1 MKTTSIKGWGLIA
14 TAALTLLATPAP
26 ASDDYPN
33 RTITMI
39 VPFSPGS
46 AADNSVRPF
55 TRVLSQKLGQTVV
68 IDNKPG
74 AGGILGMEI
83 GAAAKPDGYT
93 LIFGSSGP
101 MATYTSLYRKLSYD
115 PAKSFIAIRAGASNP
130 YVMVFNPAKPYK
142 TLGEFIDYAR
152 KHPNTINYGSV
163 GNGSSGHLGGELL
176 QQLTGIKMTHVPY
189 KVSAALM
196 SDLLSGVL
204 DIGFEFPSGVKANI
218 ESGKLMAVAMASDAR
233 MKNFPT
239 VPTFAELGYPDMK
252 IAAWSSFLVPAGTP
266 APIVEKLDAAIA
278 QTLRDPVMTEYYSI
292 GDSVVLDIDHKTFP
306 TFLAGETAR
315 LKVLVERSGATAD

>member
-1 MKTTSIKGWGLIA
+1 MNIRS
-14 TAALTLLATPAP
+14 LLALAFTAL
-26 ASDDYPN
+26 ATNAFAADDYPN

-46 AADNSVRPF
+46 AADNSMRPF

-68 IDNKPG
+68 IDNKAG

-93 LIFGSSGP
+93 IIFGSSGP
-101 MATYTSLYRKLSYD
+101 MATYTSLYKKLSYD
-115 PAKSFIAIRAGASNP
+115 PAKSFTAIRAGASNP
-130 YVMVFNPAKPYK
+130 YIMVFNPAKPYK
-142 TLGEFIDYAR
+142 TLPEFIAFAKKNPD
-152 KHPNTINYGSV
+152 KINYGSV
-163 GNGSSGHLGGELL
+163 GSGSSGHLAGELL

-189 KVSAALM
+189 KVSAAEI

-204 DIGFEFPSGVKANI
+204 DVGFEFPSGVKAYV
-218 ESGKLMAVAMASDAR
+218 ESGQLLPVAMASEAR
-233 MKNFPT
+233 MTNFPT

-266 APIVEKLDAAIA
+266 LPIVEKLDAAIIE
-278 QTLRDPVMTEYYSI
+278 TLKSPVMTDYYAI
-292 GDSVVLDIDHKTFP
+292 GDSVVLDVNHKQFP
-306 TFLAGETAR
+306 AFLASETAR

>member
-1 MKTTSIKGWGLIA
+1 MKALNLL
-14 TAALTLLATPAP
+14 TAALLIIFATNAC
-26 ASDDYPN
+26 AADDYPN

-39 VPFSPGS
+39 VPYSPGS
-46 AADNSVRPF
+46 AADNSMRPF

-101 MATYTSLYRKLSYD
+101 MATFPSLYKKLSFD
-115 PAKSFIAIRAGASNP
+115 PAKSFIAIRAGALNP
-130 YVMVFNPAKPYK
+130 YVLVFNPSKPYK
-142 TLGEFIDYAR
+142 TLPEFVDYAK
-152 KHPNTINYGSV
+152 KHPDTINYGSV
-163 GNGSSGHLGGELL
+163 GSGSAGHLGGELL

-189 KVSAALM
+189 KVSASLM
-196 SDLLSGVL
+196 ADLLSGVL
-204 DIGFEFPSGVKANI
+204 DIGFEFPSGTRSHI
-218 ESGKLMAVAMASDAR
+218 ETGRLIAVAMASDAR

-252 IAAWSSFLVPAGTP
+252 IAAWSSFEVPAGTP
-266 APIVEKLDAAIA
+266 PDIVKKLDAAIA
-278 QTLRDPVMTEYYSI
+278 ETLKDPIMTEYYSI
-292 GDSVVLDIDHKTFP
+292 GDSVVLDIGHEKFP
-306 TFLAGETAR
+306 AFLAGETAR
-315 LKVLVERSGATAD
+315 LRVLVERSGATVD

>member
-1 MKTTSIKGWGLIA
+1 MNIRSLIVIA
-14 TAALTLLATPAP
+14 IYAALVVDARAL
-26 ASDDYPN
+26 DDYPN
-33 RTITMI
+33 RPITMI

-46 AADNSVRPF
+46 AADNSMRPF

-101 MATYTSLYRKLSYD
+101 MATFTSLYKNLSFD
-115 PAKSFIAIRAGASNP
+115 PAKSFIAIRAAASNP

-142 TLGEFIDYAR
+142 TLAEFIDYAK

-189 KVSAALM
+189 KVSATQIG
-196 SDLLSGVL
+196 DLLSGVL
-204 DIGFEFPSGVKANI
+204 DVGFEFPSGVKAHI
-218 ESGKLMAVAMASDAR
+218 ESGKLAAIAMASDAR
-233 MKNFPT
+233 MKNFPS

-252 IAAWSSFLVPAGTP
+252 IAAWSSLLVPAGTP
-266 APIVEKLDAAIA
+266 LPIVEKLDAAIA
-278 QTLRDPVMTEYYSI
+278 ETIRGPVMTDYYAI
-292 GDSVVLDIDHKTFP
+292 GDSVVLDVDHKQFP
-306 TFLAGETAR
+306 DFLAKETAR
-315 LKVLVERSGATAD
+315 LKMLVERSGATAD